1 MHLGDQ
7 LPLNLQFRGFPC
19 GVGKERHSLRPN
31 DRHLPLL
38 FLPEL
43 LFDAAVP
50 GFGESVAG
58 PTNALERTTTMSMRR
73 NLRTP

>member
-19 GVGKERHSLRPN
+19 GVGKEKHSLRPN

-50 GFGESVAG
+50 GFGESVFV
-58 PTNALERTTTMSMRR
+58 RR
-73 NLRTP
+73 IPWKETRRDQWP